1 MGDKIEA
8 DYQVLQQIASKFRSE
23 SAEVTQL
30 ASQTRQKAD
39 QLIATGWKGRGA
51 DTFAAEMNG
60 RILPALG
67 KLVKALNEAGAASS
81 RISQTFRNA
90 EEECKSYMTA
100 Q

>member
-8 DYQVLQQIASKFRSE
+8 NYQELQQIAKKFQGE
-23 SAEVTQL
+23 SMEINQL
-30 ASQTRQKAD
+30 ASQTRQKSD

-67 KLVKALNEAGAASS
+67 NLTKALNEAAAASN
-81 RISQTFRNA
+81 RIGQTFQNA
-90 EEECKSYMTA
+90 EEECKSYFTA